1 MKHSPECF
9 SSFGEYLPCGLSV
22 GVIITDMFTSSVGIG
37 SSRDSYKA
45 GVEAA
50 TVAVQKLGDAK
61 PGLAIVFASTF
72 FTQGDLLRGVQSV
85 LGPNVPLAGASTAGE
100 LTDKGPVKTDS
111 VVVMLMSSDTIKFS
125 VGVSEGVAK
134 ASYEG
139 GKDLYGQL
147 KSALGETP
155 TLISMFAD
163 GLTANPVQIIK
174 GLEDAAGDKIAI
186 VGGSAGDNGKF
197 KQTYQYCNGQVYSD
211 AVVGIG
217 FSGAIEFS
225 IGVRHG
231 WLPIG
236 IPKTVT
242 AAEGTLIKEING
254 KPAISL
260 YEEYLGA
267 AEAAKLGQV
276 TLGEIALSYPLG
288 VKDPVTG
295 DMLLRAPFFVNDE
308 GGITCGGEF
317 NVGDEVQL
325 MLGSAEEAVVAA
337 KESAERAFADLTNK
351 HPAAA
356 IIYSCHVRNTLYG
369 SLQKSAAEV
378 SAVVDVIGKDI
389 PLVGFY
395 TYAEQAPIAGE
406 TKNMKL
412 CRPNSHNETLVTL
425 LLSEKQ

>member
-1 MKHSPECF
+1 
-9 SSFGEYLPCGLSV
+9 
-22 GVIITDMFTSSVGIG
+22 MFKSSVGIG
-37 SSRDSYKA
+37 SSKDSYKA

-50 TVAVQKLGDAK
+50 TVAMQKILPEK
-61 PGLAIVFASTF
+61 PGLAIVFASPF
-72 FTQGDLLRGVQSV
+72 FTQGDMLRGIQSV
-85 LGPNVPLAGASTAGE
+85 IGPDVPLAGASTAGE

-111 VVVMLMSSDTIKFS
+111 VVVMLLTSDSIKFA
-125 VGVSEGVAK
+125 VGVAENVAK
-134 ASYEG
+134 ESHAAGVS
-139 GKDLYGQL
+139 LYGQIT
-147 KSALGETP
+147 AGLGEAP
-155 TLISMFAD
+155 ILVSMFAD

-174 GLEDAAGDKIAI
+174 GLEDAAHEKLPI

-197 KQTYQYCNGQVYSD
+197 KQTFQYCGGQVYSD
-211 AVVGIG
+211 AVVAVG
-217 FSGAIEFS
+217 FSGALEFA

-242 AAEGTLIKEING
+242 DAEGTLVKTIDG

-267 AEAAKLGQV
+267 VEAAKLGQV

-337 KESAERAFADLTNK
+337 RESAERAFSDLENK
-351 HPAAA
+351 EPAAA

-369 SLQKSAAEV
+369 TFQKSAAEV
-378 SAVVDVIGKDI
+378 SAVTEVIGKQV
-389 PLVGFY
+389 PLIGFY

-425 LLSEKQ
+425 LLSEKK

>member
-1 MKHSPECF
+1 M
-9 SSFGEYLPCGLSV
+9 GY
-22 GVIITDMFTSSVGIG
+22 MFTSSVGIG
-37 SSRDSYKA
+37 SSKDSYKA

-50 TVAVQKLGDAK
+50 ALAVQKIAPAK

-72 FTQGDLLRGVQSV
+72 FTQSDILRGVQSV
-85 LGPNVPLAGASTAGE
+85 LGPDVPLAGASTAGE

-111 VVVMLMSSDTIKFS
+111 VVVMLLSSDTVKFA
-125 VGVSEGVAK
+125 VGVAEGVAEE
-134 ASYEG
+134 SYG
-139 GKDLYGQL
+139 AGTNLYGQITA
-147 KSALGETP
+147 SLGEAP
-155 TLISMFAD
+155 KLVSIFAD

-174 GLEDAAGDKIAI
+174 GLEEAAHEKLPI

-197 KQTYQYCNGQVYSD
+197 KQTFQYCNGQVYSN
-211 AVVGIG
+211 AVVAVG
-217 FSGAIEFS
+217 FSGAIEFA

-236 IPKTVT
+236 VPKTVT
-242 AAEGTLIKEING
+242 AAEGTLIKTIDG

-267 AEAAKLGQV
+267 VEVAKLGQV

-337 KESAERAFADLTNK
+337 RESAERAYNDLDNK
-351 HPAAA
+351 QPAAA
-356 IIYSCHVRNTLYG
+356 IVYSCHVRNTLYG
-369 SLQKSAAEV
+369 TFQKSAAEV
-378 SAVVDVIGKDI
+378 DAVTTVIGKQV
-389 PLVGFY
+389 PLIGFY